1 MYVCGYT
8 MNREP
13 RISKTLTINNQLD
26 RLDFDITLS
35 GATVNRHLKKI
46 MKSRQSYLLQQIKLE
61 KYNL

>member
-1 MYVCGYT
+1 MT
-8 MNREP
+8 KK
-13 RISKTLTINNQLD
+13 ISRYDVLVEQLQSINNQLD

-61 KYNL
+61 KHNL